1 LLLVHQDRNLEKVS
15 KLQLAFVKSN
25 VILIFFSINI
35 TITITITIT
44 LRLKKIK
51 AVGKTI
57 FSTPI
62 NTDPKY
68 FVIIII
74 FTSVIDFFYF

>member
-35 TITITITIT
+35 TITIT

-74 FTSVIDFFYF
+74 FTLVIDFFYF

>member
-1 LLLVHQDRNLEKVS
+1 MLLVHQDRNLEKVS

-35 TITITITIT
+35 RITITIT

-74 FTSVIDFFYF
+74 FTLVIDFFYF

>member
-15 KLQLAFVKSN
+15 KLQLAFVSN

-35 TITITITIT
+35 TIT

-51 AVGKTI
+51 VVGKTI
-57 FSTPI
+57 FSTLI
-62 NTDPKY
+62 NTDP
-68 FVIIII
+68 
-74 FTSVIDFFYF
+74 

>member
-35 TITITITIT
+35 TITIT

-51 AVGKTI
+51 VVGKTI
-57 FSTPI
+57 FSTLI
-62 NTDPKY
+62 NTDP
-68 FVIIII
+68 
-74 FTSVIDFFYF
+74 